1 MSLKTLLSG
10 TDTNL
15 SEGQIK
21 AFYLGTF
28 MADKPVPFKTAMEEV
43 LMEAEV
49 DDYKAWEQEM
59 KALYDQVKA
68 SVPAEMKKLVEDQ
81 ADLKKFLQD
90 SLAKLDYFLT
100 GYAVSGATADEE
112 ISEVVEELEDT
123 VLDLEDYLADETATK
138 ESGAELKKLTLD
150 TWKSLVA
157 LKED

>member
-1 MSLKTLLSG
+1 MGLKTLLSD

-28 MADKPVPFKTAMEEV
+28 MADKPVNFKTAMEEV

-49 DDYKAWEQEM
+49 DDYKAWEKDM
-59 KALYDQVKA
+59 KALYDQVKGDI
-68 SVPAEMKKLVEDQ
+68 PAEMKKLIEDQ

-90 SLAKLDYFLT
+90 SLGKLDYFLT
-100 GYAVSGATADEE
+100 GYAVSGASADDDT
-112 ISEVVEELEDT
+112 SEVVEELEDN
-123 VLDLEDYLADETATK
+123 VLDLEDYLADESATK

-157 LKED
+157 LKEG